1 MKKITDAYSFHK
13 WKLNTINVGNLQND
27 FMVSGSNSISLTSS
41 DLLCTHALEYGTSLL
56 WHFKSDSTV

>member
-56 WHFKSDSTV
+56 